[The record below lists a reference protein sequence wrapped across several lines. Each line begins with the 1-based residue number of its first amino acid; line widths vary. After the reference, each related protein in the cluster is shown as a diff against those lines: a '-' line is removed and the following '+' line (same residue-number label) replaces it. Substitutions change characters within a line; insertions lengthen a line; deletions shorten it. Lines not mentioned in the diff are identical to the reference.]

1 MTHVAFTCLSI
12 LGQHVLEIN
21 ITVPAEIVNISSFL
35 LCLYINVLTSCID
48 MARRQTPLPADL
60 ASRPFAGRLGGN
72 QEFIL
77 DPKNVENIAAL
88 KRVPYA
94 SPFIFLSGIFTPRGF
109 LEPQLWKA
117 AVTEGMGALLL
128 VWSTGFIACHSSTA
142 PPPVLSATSGVY
154 STPIFL
160 GPLTGGVTNMI
171 ILPLFIYSL
180 GPVSGS
186 HSPP

>member
-94 SPFIFLSGIFTPRGF
+94 SPFISLPGIFTPRGF

-117 AVTEGMGALLL
+117 AVTEGMGALLQCSWYGARDL
-128 VWSTGFIACHSSTA
+128 LRV
-142 PPPVLSATSGVY
+142 
-154 STPIFL
+154 TP
-160 GPLTGGVTNMI
+160 
-171 ILPLFIYSL
+171 LPLLPQFSRQPL
-180 GPVSGS
+180 ASTQLPSF
-186 HSPP
+186 